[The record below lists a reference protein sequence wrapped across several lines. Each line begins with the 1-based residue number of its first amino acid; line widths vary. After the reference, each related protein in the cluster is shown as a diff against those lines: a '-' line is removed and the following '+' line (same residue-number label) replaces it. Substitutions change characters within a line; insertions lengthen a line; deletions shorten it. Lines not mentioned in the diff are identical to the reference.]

1 MQKLYPKGPGTID
14 VDYGISIR
22 TLYERCPELNIETK
36 FGKEYIEGVISYR
49 GRNLYFVMD
58 QNEVIHKFSCYD
70 DENNR
75 VIKFICDRLRVDWI
89 KEEEYEKLVDKKD
102 NLSNYTLDPNL
113 ITFGNNFDTKA
124 LADAVQTKNRA
135 NQLEKLEP
143 RQFYAGVFRMFCQI
157 NTKPVH
163 DTDEIWSASIVLYR
177 EFLVSK
183 YNKSSFNKSE
193 ELSQINDFLND
204 TIQWAENE
212 LCSSELPF

>member
-22 TLYERCPELNIETK
+22 TLYERCPELEIETK
-36 FGKEYIEGVISYR
+36 VGKEYIEGVISYR

-102 NLSNYTLDPNL
+102 NLYFTILSDPLN
-113 ITFGNNFDTKA
+113 INPKFQIFY
-124 LADAVQTKNRA
+124 Q
-135 NQLEKLEP
+135 NQLQYELFIDSVKFNQQLL
-143 RQFYAGVFRMFCQI
+143 F
-157 NTKPVH
+157 NTK
-163 DTDEIWSASIVLYR
+163 
-177 EFLVSK
+177 LV
-183 YNKSSFNKSE
+183 NK
-193 ELSQINDFLND
+193 
-204 TIQWAENE
+204 
-212 LCSSELPF
+212 